1 MSEEAEL
8 DVRASDAQSCSQ
20 APRDPESDRAPEST
34 LRGSADT
41 PTSSCTTTNHHAD
54 SQESS
59 VPVLGS
65 SITGVSS
72 ATIGVSIVSRSAKG
86 AEGSS
91 MQFSTR
97 PPSADPVFMGTWQKQ
112 SAEQTNLLFRMTQQA
127 IRCTLVNCTCECF
140 QPGKIHL
147 RTCDQCKHGWVA
159 HALDKLSTQ
168 HLYHPT
174 QVEIVQ
180 SNVVFDISSL
190 MLYGTQAV
198 PVRLKI
204 LLDRL
209 FSVLKQEEVLHILHG
224 LGWTLRDYVRGYI
237 LQDAAGKVLDRWS
250 IMSREEEIITLQQ
263 FLRFGETKSIVELMA
278 IQEKEGQAVTVP
290 SSKTDS
296 GIRTFIES
304 NSTGRGRS
312 PGLLNHME
320 TSSPSSIHHFE
331 NIPNSLA
338 FMLPFQYINPVS
350 APMLGLPPNGLALEQ
365 SGLRGLRERD
375 REASLPNQSEPVDSS
390 ESEVSLSPFRSSGQS
405 PNRIGILG
413 TLNNAIE
420 PKQEPN
426 NRASP
431 VSPTPS
437 SQQSQQSQ
445 QQTEQ
450 QGQGQ
455 GQPGTPRPGST
466 SLNDHQAHHHFVK
479 SEQSKSITHSSF
491 SSKMHRMRRMG
502 ATSRKGRVCCNS
514 CGKTFYDKGTLKIHY
529 NAVHLKIK
537 HRCTIEGCNMV
548 FSSLRSR
555 NRHSANPNPR
565 LHMPMLRN
573 NRDKDL
579 IRSNSVPGTPVISSS
594 KSGFTL
600 TSPGRPPLGFATPP
614 LDPMLQSPL
623 QSPLVFPSLKSVQPV
638 QPMPP
643 FYRTLLSPQDLVSP
657 PVSLPTSPILPNTTN
672 STTLMDQQHHL
683 LAAAAAAASSHAH
696 NLSSDGGAMSH
707 HRLATVGIPQPDPS
721 TTTNTDPTP
730 KKKPRKSSMPV
741 KIEKEVID
749 VADDYDE
756 DRDDED
762 DDSCHRQHSSS
773 HLHHNNI
780 NGNCNN
786 NNNGGNNNGQHSGG
800 SGHQS
805 PSQDEMS
812 PGLMRG
818 HLIRMDQDDCR
829 DGGPGAEGGRGERG
843 GPGGELRC
851 MDSFTSEDQDHE
863 RDFENESETSDSK
876 MFYREDMM
884 EVEEQQQ
891 RLHSS
896 RSSRIRGDNGLDK
909 EQEDQE
915 SRDEEALLRK
925 ELEESK
931 SRSSPSPHQPAM
943 KIKEELNDPTYDMF
957 CMSQYGLYNASMAAL
972 HESFL
977 SSMNYGASLPKFPS
991 SHSPEGDLCTSPNSD
1006 PKICYVCKKSFKS
1019 SYSVKLHYK
1028 NVHLKEMHVCTVSGC
1043 NAAFPSRRSRDR
1055 HSSNINLHRKLLT
1068 KELDDIVL
1076 DPHLTPL
1083 PKDLRAEFLAKIYAG
1098 HHLGLD
1104 IITGAG
1110 IGGASLGGGGLTRDA
1125 NSPAGTD
1132 YHHHPLNRHHLPLH
1146 HPNTNGFYH
1155 RGGPPDDYMVLDLS
1169 TTSSVQSSGSVHSS
1183 HESDEGSDEGI
1194 LLDDL
1199 EDGVEGD
1206 DIGVSD
1212 GDDCLQRAGARRD
1225 QIGEGGVGSSE
1236 EGLTGA
1242 EPSSSPSLLSPGGN
1256 AVGGSGGILCSICHK
1271 LYSNKGTLR
1280 VHYKTVHLRE
1290 MHKCKVT
1297 GCNMMFSS
1305 VRSRNRHSQNPNLH
1319 KNVPFMAMI
1328 D

>member
-1 MSEEAEL
+1 MQHAVMSEEADL
-8 DVRASDAQSCSQ
+8 DVRGSECSDTVPAQPGEEPKSPRPRPPAEDTSDTAAS
-20 APRDPESDRAPEST
+20 T
-34 LRGSADT
+34 
-41 PTSSCTTTNHHAD
+41 
-54 SQESS
+54 
-59 VPVLGS
+59 
-65 SITGVSS
+65 TGVPHGGQQTCTRDRSS
-72 ATIGVSIVSRSAKG
+72 QSVSAGGLSAVSIVSSRTSSEG
-86 AEGSS
+86 AGESS

-97 PPSADPVFMGTWQKQ
+97 PPSAEQPGFMGTWQQQ
-112 SAEQTNLLFRMTQQA
+112 STDSNLLYRMSQQA

-180 SNVVFDISSL
+180 CNVVFDISSL

-237 LQDAAGKVLDRWS
+237 LQDAAGKVLDRWT

-304 NSTGRGRS
+304 NNRSRS
-312 PGLLNHME
+312 PGPLTHME
-320 TSSPSSIHHFE
+320 SSSPSSIHHFE

-338 FMLPFQYINPVS
+338 FLLPFQYINPVS
-350 APMLGLPPNGLALEQ
+350 APMLGLPPNGLPMEQ
-365 SGLRGLRERD
+365 SALRLREPT
-375 REASLPNQSEPVDSS
+375 LPNQGEQIETS
-390 ESEVSLSPFRSSGQS
+390 ESEVSLSPFRTGHS
-405 PNRIGILG
+405 PSRGVLG
-413 TLNNAIE
+413 HLNNIE
-420 PKQEPN
+420 PKTEPS

-431 VSPTPS
+431 ISPTPS
-437 SQQSQQSQ
+437 QQSQLQSRSTPQPQPQPGQPLSQSQ
-445 QQTEQ
+445 TQQ
-450 QGQGQ
+450 
-455 GQPGTPRPGST
+455 PS
-466 SLNDHQAHHHFVK
+466 SLTDSQVHHHFAK
-479 SEQSKSITHSSF
+479 EEQNKSITHASF

-502 ATSRKGRVCCNS
+502 STSRKGRVCCNS

-579 IRSNSVPGTPVISSS
+579 IRATGNSGTPVISST
-594 KSGFTL
+594 KHGGFSL
-600 TSPGRPPLGFATPP
+600 TSPGRPPLGFTTPP
-614 LDPMLQSPL
+614 MDSMLQSPL

-638 QPMPP
+638 QPVPP
-643 FYRTLLSPQDLVSP
+643 FYRTLLSPADLVSP
-657 PVSLPTSPILPNTTN
+657 PVSLPTSPILPTTTN
-672 STTLMDQQHHL
+672 STTLMDQQQHL
-683 LAAAAAAASSHAH
+683 LAAAAAAAAASHNNIHVSEAGH
-696 NLSSDGGAMSH
+696 MSH
-707 HRLATVGIPQPDPS
+707 RLSTPS
-721 TTTNTDPTP
+721 ANHEGTMGNTDPTP

-741 KIEKEVID
+741 KIEKEIID
-749 VADDYDE
+749 VADDYE
-756 DRDDED
+756 DKDED
-762 DDSCHRQHSSS
+762 DDHIHNNHHHQSSILHSS
-773 HLHHNNI
+773 LKM

-786 NNNGGNNNGQHSGG
+786 SSTGNHSGG
-800 SGHQS
+800 SGQQS

-812 PGLMRG
+812 PGLALRGMMRSE
-818 HLIRMDQDDCR
+818 DECR
-829 DGGPGAEGGRGERG
+829 DGAGSDSRGDLRSTG
-843 GPGGELRC
+843 DLRC

-863 RDFENESETSDSK
+863 RDFENESENSDSK
-876 MFYREDMM
+876 MFYRDEMM
-884 EVEEQQQ
+884 DVDDQHKQH
-891 RLHSS
+891 RLG
-896 RSSRIRGDNGLDK
+896 RGLDK
-909 EQEDQE
+909 DMDDEVGEDG
-915 SRDEEALLRK
+915 RLK
-925 ELEESK
+925 ENGGK
-931 SRSSPSPHQPAM
+931 GHSSPSPHQPPM
-943 KIKEELNDPTYDMF
+943 KIKEELSDPTYDMF
-957 CMSQYGLYNASMAAL
+957 CMGQYGLYNGGMAAAAAAAASMAAL
-972 HESFL
+972 HESFI
-977 SSMNYGASLPKFPS
+977 SSMGYGASPPKFPTSQSPDGDPCS
-991 SHSPEGDLCTSPNSD
+991 SPD

-1019 SYSVKLHYK
+1019 SYSMKLHYK
-1028 NVHLKEMHVCTVSGC
+1028 NVHLKEMHVCTVAGC

-1083 PKDLRAEFLAKIYAG
+1083 PKDLRVGLLAKLYAG
-1098 HHLGLD
+1098 HHH
-1104 IITGAG
+1104 
-1110 IGGASLGGGGLTRDA
+1110 
-1125 NSPAGTD
+1125 P
-1132 YHHHPLNRHHLPLH
+1132 YHHHMGLDPMLGLAVGGPHSPMNNGYAHHFHRFHQTHHNNHLH
-1146 HPNTNGFYH
+1146 HHRLNGFS
-1155 RGGPPDDYMVLDLS
+1155 RAPPDDYMVLDLS
-1169 TTSSVQSSGSVHSS
+1169 TTSSIHSSSSVHSS
-1183 HESDEGSDEGI
+1183 HGSDEGSDEGI

-1199 EDGVEGD
+1199 DDDEEDGEEEGEEVNSEGENVVERRA
-1206 DIGVSD
+1206 
-1212 GDDCLQRAGARRD
+1212 QRDSGEAG
-1225 QIGEGGVGSSE
+1225 GEGAVGDATGQFVHHSSN
-1236 EGLTGA
+1236 G
-1242 EPSSSPSLLSPGGN
+1242 GGN
-1256 AVGGSGGILCSICHK
+1256 GGVLCNICHK
-1271 LYSNKGTLR
+1271 MYSNKGTLR

-1290 MHKCKVT
+1290 MHKCKVP
-1297 GCNMMFSS
+1297 GCNMVFSS

-1319 KNVPFMAMI
+1319 KNMPFSSTI

>member
-1 MSEEAEL
+1 MSKEAEL
-8 DVRASDAQSCSQ
+8 DVRGSERDRDPPEPREPEETRPPSAKASGTNTTSSSSTNASISISFASSSNSSSSSSGGLGGISIISCS
-20 APRDPESDRAPEST
+20 
-34 LRGSADT
+34 
-41 PTSSCTTTNHHAD
+41 
-54 SQESS
+54 
-59 VPVLGS
+59 
-65 SITGVSS
+65 
-72 ATIGVSIVSRSAKG
+72 
-86 AEGSS
+86 AEGAGESS

-97 PPSADPVFMGTWQKQ
+97 PPSAEQPGFMGTWQQQ
-112 SAEQTNLLFRMTQQA
+112 STDSNLLFRMSQQA

-237 LQDAAGKVLDRWS
+237 LQDAAGKVLDRWT

-304 NSTGRGRS
+304 NNRTRS
-312 PGLLNHME
+312 PGLLTHLEN
-320 TSSPSSIHHFE
+320 SSPSSIHHFE

-338 FMLPFQYINPVS
+338 FLLPFQYINPVS
-350 APMLGLPPNGLALEQ
+350 APLLGLPPNGLPMEQ
-365 SGLRGLRERD
+365 SALRLREP
-375 REASLPNQSEPVDSS
+375 SLPNQSEQVETS
-390 ESEVSLSPFRSSGQS
+390 ESEVSLSPFRTGQS
-405 PNRIGILG
+405 PSRGALG
-413 TLNNAIE
+413 AMNSNIE
-420 PKQEPN
+420 PKTEPS

-431 VSPTPS
+431 ISPTPS
-437 SQQSQQSQ
+437 TQQAQQQQQ
-445 QQTEQ
+445 QQTQLQQHQQQQQQ
-450 QGQGQ
+450 QGPQ
-455 GQPGTPRPGST
+455 QPQNQPQQPN
-466 SLNDHQAHHHFVK
+466 SLNDHQVHHHFVK
-479 SEQSKSITHSSF
+479 NEQSKTITHSSF

-502 ATSRKGRVCCNS
+502 STSRKGRVCCNS

-579 IRSNSVPGTPVISSS
+579 IRANSTPGTPVISST
-594 KSGFTL
+594 KSGGFTL
-600 TSPGRPPLGFATPP
+600 TSPGRPPLGFTTPP

-638 QPMPP
+638 QPVPP
-643 FYRTLLSPQDLVSP
+643 FYRTLLSPADLVSP
-657 PVSLPTSPILPNTTN
+657 PVSLPTSPILPTTTN
-672 STTLMDQQHHL
+672 STSLMDQQQQM
-683 LAAAAAAASSHAH
+683 LAAAAAASHNSN
-696 NLSSDGGAMSH
+696 NLHLSEAGPMSH
-707 HRLATVGIPQPDPS
+707 RLPTPS
-721 TTTNTDPTP
+721 ANQDVNTGTSDPTP

-749 VADDYDE
+749 VADEYEDKDE
-756 DRDDED
+756 DED
-762 DDSCHRQHSSS
+762 DNIHHHHHHPSS
-773 HLHHNNI
+773 LLHNNVKI
-780 NGNCNN
+780 NGNCNSN
-786 NNNGGNNNGQHSGG
+786 NNNGSGSGNHSGG

-812 PGLMRG
+812 PGLALRGMMR
-818 HLIRMDQDDCR
+818 HSEDECR
-829 DGGPGAEGGRGERG
+829 EGPGSDSRCGNDLRSS
-843 GPGGELRC
+843 GELRC

-863 RDFENESETSDSK
+863 RDFENESETSESK
-876 MFYREDMM
+876 MYYRDEMM
-884 EVEEQQQ
+884 EVEEQQK
-891 RLHSS
+891 H
-896 RSSRIRGDNGLDK
+896 IRGGSGLDK
-909 EQEDQE
+909 EQ
-915 SRDEEALLRK
+915 DEETNEEAQLRK
-925 ELEESK
+925 EMDDK
-931 SRSSPSPHQPAM
+931 SRSSPSPHQPPI

-957 CMSQYGLYNASMAAL
+957 CMSQYGLYNGGMAAAAAAAASMAAL
-972 HESFL
+972 HESFI
-977 SSMNYGASLPKFPS
+977 SSMGYGASPPKFPPS
-991 SHSPEGDLCTSPNSD
+991 QSPEDDLCSSPD

-1028 NVHLKEMHVCTVSGC
+1028 NVHLKEMHVCTVAGC

-1076 DPHLTPL
+1076 DPQLTPL

-1098 HHLGLD
+1098 HHFGLD
-1104 IITGAG
+1104 NMAGVG
-1110 IGGASLGGGGLTRDA
+1110 IGGASLGSTGLNRDA
-1125 NSPAGTD
+1125 SSPASNE
-1132 YHHHPLNRHHLPLH
+1132 YPHHPLNHHDLQNQH
-1146 HPNTNGFYH
+1146 TNGFY
-1155 RGGPPDDYMVLDLS
+1155 RGQPDDYMVLDLS
-1169 TTSSVQSSGSVHSS
+1169 TTSSVQSSGSIHSS

-1199 EDGVEGD
+1199 EEEEGEED
-1206 DIGVSD
+1206 EEEGNSE
-1212 GDDCLQRAGARRD
+1212 GEDCSQRAKRQADGGRRD
-1225 QIGEGGVGSSE
+1225 GAGELRGGGEGRG
-1236 EGLTGA
+1236 EGT
-1242 EPSSSPSLLSPGGN
+1242 ETSSSPILLSST
-1256 AVGGSGGILCSICHK
+1256 GGSNGGGGGILCNICHK
-1271 LYSNKGTLR
+1271 MYSNKGTLR

-1290 MHKCKVT
+1290 MHKCKIP
-1297 GCNMMFSS
+1297 GCNMVFSS

-1319 KNVPFMAMI
+1319 KNMPFSTII

>member
-1 MSEEAEL
+1 
-8 DVRASDAQSCSQ
+8 
-20 APRDPESDRAPEST
+20 
-34 LRGSADT
+34 
-41 PTSSCTTTNHHAD
+41 
-54 SQESS
+54 
-59 VPVLGS
+59 
-65 SITGVSS
+65 
-72 ATIGVSIVSRSAKG
+72 
-86 AEGSS
+86 

-97 PPSADPVFMGTWQKQ
+97 PPSAEQPGFMGTWQQQ
-112 SAEQTNLLFRMTQQA
+112 STDSNLLYRMSQQA

-237 LQDAAGKVLDRWS
+237 LQDAAGKVLDRWT

-304 NSTGRGRS
+304 NNRTRS
-312 PGLLNHME
+312 PGLLTHLEN
-320 TSSPSSIHHFE
+320 SSPSSIHHFE

-338 FMLPFQYINPVS
+338 FLLPFQYINPVS
-350 APMLGLPPNGLALEQ
+350 APMLGLPPNGLPMEQ
-365 SGLRGLRERD
+365 SALRLREP
-375 REASLPNQSEPVDSS
+375 SLPNQGEQVETS
-390 ESEVSLSPFRSSGQS
+390 ESEVSLSPFRTGQS
-405 PNRIGILG
+405 PSRGGLG
-413 TLNNAIE
+413 AMNNNIE
-420 PKQEPN
+420 PKTEPN

-431 VSPTPS
+431 ISPTPS
-437 SQQSQQSQ
+437 TQQSQQH
-445 QQTEQ
+445 
-450 QGQGQ
+450 
-455 GQPGTPRPGST
+455 
-466 SLNDHQAHHHFVK
+466 SLTDHPVHPHFVK
-479 SEQSKSITHSSF
+479 DEQNKTITHASF

-579 IRSNSVPGTPVISSS
+579 IRANSTTGTPVISST
-594 KSGFTL
+594 KNGGFTL
-600 TSPGRPPLGFATPP
+600 TSPGRPPLGFTTPP
-614 LDPMLQSPL
+614 VDPMLQSPL

-638 QPMPP
+638 QPVPP
-643 FYRTLLSPQDLVSP
+643 FYRTLLSPADLVSP
-657 PVSLPTSPILPNTTN
+657 PVSLPTSPILPTTTN
-672 STTLMDQQHHL
+672 STTLMDQQQQI
-683 LAAAAAAASSHAH
+683 LAAAVASH
-696 NLSSDGGAMSH
+696 NNIHISEGGPMSH
-707 HRLATVGIPQPDPS
+707 RLPTPS
-721 TTTNTDPTP
+721 ANQDHTTGNSDPTP

-749 VADDYDE
+749 VADEYEDKDE
-756 DRDDED
+756 DED
-762 DDSCHRQHSSS
+762 DNI
-773 HLHHNNI
+773 HHNHHHHQSSLLHNNVKM
-780 NGNCNN
+780 NGNCNS
-786 NNNGGNNNGQHSGG
+786 NNNGGTSTGNHSGG
-800 SGHQS
+800 SGQQS

-812 PGLMRG
+812 PGFALRGMMRQSE
-818 HLIRMDQDDCR
+818 DECR
-829 DGGPGAEGGRGERG
+829 EGTGSDSRG
-843 GPGGELRC
+843 GNDLRGTGELRC
-851 MDSFTSEDQDHE
+851 MGSFTSEDQDHE
-863 RDFENESETSDSK
+863 RDFENESENSDSK
-876 MFYREDMM
+876 MFYRDEMM
-884 EVEEQQQ
+884 DVEEQQK
-891 RLHSS
+891 H
-896 RSSRIRGDNGLDK
+896 RGGRGLDK
-909 EQEDQE
+909 EMD
-915 SRDEEALLRK
+915 DEGGEEGHLRK
-925 ELEESK
+925 ELEAK
-931 SRSSPSPHQPAM
+931 GNSSPSLHQPSI
-943 KIKEELNDPTYDMF
+943 KIKEELSDPTYDMF
-957 CMSQYGLYNASMAAL
+957 CMGQYGLYNGGMAAAAAAAASMAAL
-972 HESFL
+972 HESFI
-977 SSMNYGASLPKFPS
+977 SSMGYGASPPKFPS
-991 SHSPEGDLCTSPNSD
+991 SQSPDGDPCSSPD

-1019 SYSVKLHYK
+1019 SYSMKLHYK
-1028 NVHLKEMHVCTVSGC
+1028 NVHLKEMHVCTVAGC

-1076 DPHLTPL
+1076 DPQLTPL
-1083 PKDLRAEFLAKIYAG
+1083 PKDLRSELLAKIYAG
-1098 HHLGLD
+1098 HHMGLD
-1104 IITGAG
+1104 PMVGMG
-1110 IGGASLGGGGLTRDA
+1110 IGGGSLRPTGHNHDIR
-1125 NSPAGTD
+1125 SPIIND
-1132 YHHHPLNRHHLPLH
+1132 YPHNPLH
-1146 HPNTNGFYH
+1146 QIHHTNGFS
-1155 RGGPPDDYMVLDLS
+1155 RGQPDDYMVLDLS
-1169 TTSSVQSSGSVHSS
+1169 TTSSVQSSSSIHSS

-1199 EDGVEGD
+1199 DEEEGEEDEEEVNSEGENC
-1206 DIGVSD
+1206 S
-1212 GDDCLQRAGARRD
+1212 QRAEGRAERGH
-1225 QIGEGGVGSSE
+1225 QNETGEFSGEGLD
-1236 EGLTGA
+1236 EGADTH
-1242 EPSSSPSLLSPGGN
+1242 SSSFLHSSTGGSN
-1256 AVGGSGGILCSICHK
+1256 GGSGILCNICHK
-1271 LYSNKGTLR
+1271 MYSNKGTLR

-1290 MHKCKVT
+1290 MHKCKIP
-1297 GCNMMFSS
+1297 GCNMVFSS

-1319 KNVPFMAMI
+1319 KNMPFSTII